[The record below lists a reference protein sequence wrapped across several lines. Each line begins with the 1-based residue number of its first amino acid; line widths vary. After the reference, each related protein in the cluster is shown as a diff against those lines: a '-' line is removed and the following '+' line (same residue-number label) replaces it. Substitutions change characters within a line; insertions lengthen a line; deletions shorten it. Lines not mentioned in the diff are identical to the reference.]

1 MQRFTQRARKKFA
14 TLEKRRA
21 HCGRPTQFDFRRRE
35 NQALVPRAPANSATL
50 ICVPLAAIALG
61 SNLASHAGPPEATL
75 AAAADRLASSGR
87 IVARSSLYSTAPVGF
102 VNQPRFVNAV
112 LLLEASLAP
121 RELLK
126 KLLEIERDFGRKRID
141 AVLNGPRPLDL
152 DLILYGDLV
161 LHESELEL
169 PHPRFAERAFVLV
182 PLNEIAPELRDP
194 RTGLAVSQLAARL
207 PEDANA
213 ASRIENEHWAAKIF
227 S

>member
-1 MQRFTQRARKKFA
+1 
-14 TLEKRRA
+14 
-21 HCGRPTQFDFRRRE
+21 
-35 NQALVPRAPANSATL
+35 
-50 ICVPLAAIALG
+50 
-61 SNLASHAGPPEATL
+61 
-75 AAAADRLASSGR
+75 
-87 IVARSSLYSTAPVGF
+87 
-102 VNQPRFVNAV
+102 
-112 LLLEASLAP
+112 LLEASLAP